1 MRASRELIAYNDLK
15 KLIIEPGFCILCG
28 ACEAACPVHALKIER
43 DTLHYLFDCSKHLEL
58 CPICYDVC
66 PFTEALLLETLS
78 FVTDAPY
85 RRESIGYYRRIV
97 LAQATDEKLRE
108 LSHSGGV
115 VTALLLHG
123 IKTDFIDSA
132 VVSESEEEVPI
143 RLRPSIGLVPDDLLS
158 TVDYKHFPS
167 AVATAFGKAV
177 HEYGKAEI
185 AFVGTPC
192 HVRAI
197 RKLEAWEHKIIDSL
211 KIVIGLMCLW
221 SFSYPELTK
230 FLKEHS
236 NIEANEIKR
245 IDLDKKYRILTA
257 DNREIAISPH
267 EVREHTLNSCR
278 MCQDFTAEL
287 ADISV
292 GGAHPLSDWSI
303 VIIRTEIGEKL
314 FDEAVKAG
322 ILRIKSIEEEPEV
335 YRHFVEMAMLKRQYA
350 INEIEKRKSDNK
362 PIPPAFARAVE
373 LLPREE
379 SLLSMLTAGQ
389 IMTRDVMTITPE
401 TTVEELL
408 SIMTRHH
415 HMGYPIVNEKG
426 ELIGIVTFEDVS
438 KVPASKRSKTLA
450 KEIAH
455 KKLVTVNTDASAM
468 EVYEKMDKHK
478 IGRIL
483 VVDKENP
490 KKLLGIIT
498 KTDILH
504 ILRWP
509 MKRKR

>member
-1 MRASRELIAYNDLK
+1 MVASRELIAYNDLK
-15 KLIIEPGFCILCG
+15 KSIIEPGFCILCG
-28 ACEAACPVHALKIER
+28 ACEAACPVHALKIEH
-43 DTLHYLFDCSKHLEL
+43 DTLHYLFDCSKHLEF

-85 RRESIGYYRRIV
+85 RRESMGYYRRIV

-123 IKTDFIDSA
+123 IRTEFIDSA

-197 RKLEAWEHKIIDSL
+197 RKLEAWEHKIIGSL

-245 IDLDKKYRILTA
+245 IDLDKKYRILTS

-267 EVREHTLNSCR
+267 EVREHTLNNCR

-322 ILRIKSIEEEPEV
+322 VLRIKSIEEEPEV

-350 INEIEKRKSDNK
+350 INEVEKRKSDNK
-362 PIPPAFARAVE
+362 PIPPAFARVVE

-455 KKLVTVNTDASAM
+455 KKLVTVNTDTSAI

-504 ILRWP
+504 VLRWP